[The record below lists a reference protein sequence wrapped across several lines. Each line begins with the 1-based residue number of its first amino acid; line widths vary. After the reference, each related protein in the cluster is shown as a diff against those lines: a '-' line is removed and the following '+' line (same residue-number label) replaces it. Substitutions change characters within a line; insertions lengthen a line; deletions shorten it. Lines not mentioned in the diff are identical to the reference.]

1 MEEQKEYLIK
11 SSRSLRID
19 VRVSAEENSII
30 AESAKASGMGM
41 SAYLRHLGA
50 GQRTALALDQEERNA
65 LIGLGRNFNQTM
77 KVIHT
82 WPATGDQVELL
93 TDLQQTVN
101 QLKAFLN
108 RCTSK

>member
-1 MEEQKEYLIK
+1 MEEQTEHPTK

-30 AESAKASGMGM
+30 AESAKANKMGM

-50 GQRTALALDQEERNA
+50 GQRTVLSLDQDERNA

-82 WPATGDQVELL
+82 WPATGEKAELL
-93 TDLQQTVN
+93 TELQQTVD

>member
-1 MEEQKEYLIK
+1 MEEQEEHPTK
-11 SSRSLRID
+11 SNRSLRID
-19 VRVSAEENSII
+19 VRVTLEENSII
-30 AESAKASGMGM
+30 TESAKANGMGM
-41 SAYLRHLGA
+41 SAYLRHLGT
-50 GQRTALALDQEERNA
+50 GQRTVLSLDQAERNA

-82 WPATGDQVELL
+82 WPATGEQAELL
-93 TDLQQTVN
+93 ETLQQTVN